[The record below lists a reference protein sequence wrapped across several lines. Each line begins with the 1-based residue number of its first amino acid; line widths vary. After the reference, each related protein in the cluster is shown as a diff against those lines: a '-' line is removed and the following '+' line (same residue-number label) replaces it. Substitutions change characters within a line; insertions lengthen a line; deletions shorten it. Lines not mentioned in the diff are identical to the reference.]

1 MPVFHI
7 KERSDWNA
15 VLDYARGLNFYPK
28 RGFQVSVR
36 NENRTDA
43 QNRLLWSLLGD
54 FESQGAN
61 IDGKTFDKNQ
71 WKVIFMNACGFESDM
86 LPTLDGKR
94 WFAEGYRSSKM
105 SVQEFTVLL
114 ERIFQEGTERGIVF
128 TKTGSDW

>member
-15 VLDYARGLNFYPK
+15 VLNYARGLNFYPK

-54 FESQGAN
+54 FVKQGAN
-61 IDGKTFDKNQ
+61 IDGKTFDTNQ
-71 WKVIFMNACGFESDM
+71 WKVIFMKACCF
-86 LPTLDGKR
+86 
-94 WFAEGYRSSKM
+94 SSKAYAARQASPWY
-105 SVQEFTVLL
+105 SVTTIQI
-114 ERIFQEGTERGIVF
+114 ERMASR
-128 TKTGSDW
+128 